1 MINYRIICT
10 QNTMKIVRR
19 HISLM
24 LALRYLNPL
33 RSVFSIITLICL
45 MGVALGVM
53 VLIVVLSVMEGL
65 QNAMEDRVL
74 AFTPHYIIS
83 KADMMGARTTIRD
96 KEVDWEMVVD
106 KIQQI
111 PGVVAAYPLL
121 ENEAIVQN
129 DVGQKICRY
138 TAIQSHN
145 ESQIAP
151 LKKMI
156 REGSFDFGDGFNEEC
171 VISFPLARALN
182 LQIGDQLHL
191 TPAES
196 IDELAEVV
204 LLSQKPLFL
213 QENKQFMQDIQS
225 LIPTQSPTSTN
236 ETAANK
242 TTQAQ
247 DVQTTIIL
255 DAKKIA
261 SIHETLISLDIK
273 KLRVREIEI
282 CKEFYQIL
290 QQHGI
295 RGSIDPLEAKKWQQ
309 LAQQLAQLDR
319 DKETGKA
326 LRNINE
332 LIMPVDLNIIGIYQT
347 PENMPGPD
355 VFLPLS
361 IAQDILGYS
370 LGGNSQIQG
379 ISIRMKDAY
388 DQSPIEAQLADI
400 LPKTSLTHSDDSPR
414 QDIFWTLTP
423 WTESLA
429 HWYKLIANERT
440 MMSFVL
446 SIISLISAFCIMA
459 VMFTMSMQRRRE
471 IAVMQALGATPWMI
485 MRIFVWQGLIIG
497 FAGAIL
503 GVIFALL
510 VLHFRLEIQ
519 LSLAALG
526 LDPFPMDA
534 HGISLPAAYNLST
547 FVRQAG
553 MAFIMVSVAA
563 VIPAYFV
570 SRQDPAKAL
579 RSN

>member
-1 MINYRIICT
+1 
-10 QNTMKIVRR
+10 MKIVRR

-33 RSVFSIITLICL
+33 RSIFSIITLICL

-65 QNAMEDRVL
+65 QNEMEERVL
-74 AFTPHYIIS
+74 AFTPHYIVS
-83 KADMMGARTTIRD
+83 KSDMMGRRSTIHD
-96 KEVDWEMVVD
+96 KDVDWELVVD
-106 KIQQI
+106 NVKKI

-121 ENEAIVQN
+121 ENDAFAQSDE
-129 DVGQKICRY
+129 GRKSCRF

-151 LKKMI
+151 LKKML

-171 VISFPLARALN
+171 VISFQLARALN
-182 LQIGDQLHL
+182 LKLGDMLHL
-191 TPAES
+191 TPVGNM
-196 IDELAEVV
+196 DEVAKIYTLI
-204 LLSQKPLFL
+204 QNPLQT

-225 LIPTQSPTSTN
+225 LIPAQSSKDALASEAAASD
-236 ETAANK
+236 ETASTDA
-242 TTQAQ
+242 A
-247 DVQTTIIL
+247 IIL
-255 DAKKIA
+255 DAQKIA
-261 SIHETLISLDIK
+261 SINEALINLDGNK
-273 KLRVREIEI
+273 MRDSEHEI
-282 CKEFYQIL
+282 CQELHQIL
-290 QQHGI
+290 DNHTI
-295 RGSIDPLEAKKWQQ
+295 RGSILPEEANKWQQ
-309 LAQQLAQLDR
+309 LTQQLTQLDR
-319 DKETGKA
+319 DKEDGRA
-326 LRNINE
+326 ARSISE

-347 PENMPGPD
+347 PANMPGPD

-370 LGGNSQIQG
+370 IGGNSQIQG
-379 ISIRMKDAY
+379 ISIRMADAY
-388 DQSPIEAQLADI
+388 DKTPIEAQLYET
-400 LPKTSLTHSDDSPR
+400 LPKTSLNQTDEGNEQSIH
-414 QDIFWTLTP
+414 WMLTP
-423 WTESLA
+423 WTQSLA

-471 IAVMQALGATPWMI
+471 IAVMQALGATPWTI
-485 MRIFVWQGLIIG
+485 MRIFIWQGLIIG
-497 FAGAIL
+497 FIGALL

-519 LSLAALG
+519 MSLAALG

-547 FVRQAG
+547 FVRQAL

-563 VIPAYFV
+563 VIPAFFV